1 VIEVTM
7 PKLGPSME
15 DGTVVKWHK
24 AEGDPIRKGEPLFEI
39 ETDKSVVEV
48 EAEAAGV
55 LRKVLAG
62 EGEKRA
68 VGNVIGLIGEADEPL
83 PQARAQGL
91 PRPVADPARAPRAHA
106 AEPRPS
112 EADQS
117 KLKASPAARRLASEL
132 DVDLSVVAGTGPE
145 GRITSED
152 VERAAGAARGGSAEL
167 AGTIV
172 TPNTMRRAIAER
184 MSVSKQTVP
193 HFYVSADADMTSV
206 LAARRE
212 WKAREGDRAPSI
224 NDVLIWACA
233 RALKEHSALNSAW
246 QDGRIVIYDAIN
258 VGFAMAVG
266 NGLVAPVVRS
276 ADALSVAEIGE
287 RTGALARKAAD
298 KKLTPGDTDGA
309 TFTLSNLGMFEVEW
323 FVPIIS
329 PPQCAV
335 LAAGRVTER
344 VVPRSGEVA
353 IRPMATLTLAADHR
367 IIDGVAAGR
376 FLQAVKGLLEAYPS
390 RGGVT

>member
-1 VIEVTM
+1 M

-24 AEGDPIRKGEPLFEI
+24 AEGDAVRKGEPLFDI

-62 EGEKRA
+62 EGEKRT
-68 VGNVIGLIGEADEPL
+68 VGNVLGLIGEAEEPL
-83 PQARAQGL
+83 PHAPEQGAPKAGARSA
-91 PRPVADPARAPRAHA
+91 PAPRAPA
-106 AEPRPS
+106 AEPRSP
-112 EADQS
+112 EAEQA
-117 KLKASPAARRLASEL
+117 KLKASPAARRLAGEL
-132 DVDLSVVAGTGPE
+132 GVDLGTIDGTGPE

-152 VERAAGAARGGSAEL
+152 VERAAGAASGGSAEPG
-167 AGTIV
+167 GTIV
-172 TPNTMRRAIAER
+172 TPNAMRRGIAER
-184 MSVSKQTVP
+184 MSVSKRTVP
-193 HFYVSADADMTSV
+193 HFYVSVDVDMTSV
-206 LAARRE
+206 LAARTE
-212 WKAREGDRAPSI
+212 WKARDGDRAPSI

-233 RALKEHSALNSAW
+233 RALKDHAALNAGW
-246 QDGRIVIYDAIN
+246 RDGRIVIYDAIN

-266 NGLVAPVVRS
+266 NGLIAPVVRR
-276 ADALSVAEIGE
+276 ADALSVPEIGE
-287 RTGALARKAAD
+287 RTRELARKAAD
-298 KKLTPGDTDGA
+298 KKLTPVDTDGA
-309 TFTLSNLGMFEVEW
+309 TFTLANLGMFEVEW

-335 LAAGRVTER
+335 LAAGRVAER
-344 VVPRSGEVA
+344 VVPRDGEVA
-353 IRPMATLTLAADHR
+353 IRSMATLTLAADHR

-376 FLQAVKGLLEAYPS
+376 FLQTLKSLLEKHPS